1 MRKDSPGAVA
11 SALLQ
16 ERQGVRPCYV
26 EIQEVGSGSRMA
38 QSDDRSQLIEQT
50 ALAQR
55 VGTRSVSGADPP
67 RPH

>member
-16 ERQGVRPCYV
+16 ERQGVRPWNIPTC
-26 EIQEVGSGSRMA
+26 EADSSPGMA
-38 QSDDRSQLIEQT
+38 NDGDRSQLIRQA

-55 VGTRSVSGADPP
+55 VGEGAVSGADPP

>member
-16 ERQGVRPCYV
+16 GRQRVRPCYV
-26 EIQEVGSGSRMA
+26 QIQEVGSGSLMA
-38 QSDDRSQLIEQT
+38 QSDDRSQFIEQT

-55 VGTRSVSGADPP
+55 VGTRAVSGAYPP